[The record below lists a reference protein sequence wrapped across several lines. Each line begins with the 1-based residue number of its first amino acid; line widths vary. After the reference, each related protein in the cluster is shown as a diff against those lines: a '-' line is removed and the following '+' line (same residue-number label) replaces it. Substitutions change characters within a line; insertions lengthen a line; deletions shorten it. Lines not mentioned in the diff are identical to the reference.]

1 MSGHNK
7 WSTIKHKKGAQDAKR
22 GKLFSKII
30 KEITIAARMGGG
42 DPEGNPRLRTAVLA
56 ARTANMPKD
65 NVEKAIKR
73 GAGGLEGTNYE
84 EIVYEGY
91 GPGGVA
97 VLVEVLTDNKNR
109 TVAEVRHIF
118 EKYNGNLGESGCVSW
133 MFKKQGIVVIAA
145 DSIDEDEVMEV
156 ALECGAHDVKKEG
169 HSFEMTTD
177 PADIETVRK
186 AVEDKGWKIELSE
199 ITMIPQTTV
208 KLEGKK
214 AEQMLKMMDALD
226 DNDDMQK
233 VFANFD
239 ISEEDMLKISA

>member
-7 WSTIKHKKGAQDAKR
+7 WSTIKHKKGAADAKR

-42 DPEGNPRLRTAVLA
+42 DAEGNPRLRTAVNA
-56 ARTANMPKD
+56 ARAANMPKD

-73 GAGGLEGTNYE
+73 GTGEIAGVNYE

-118 EKYNGNLGESGCVSW
+118 EKYNGNLGESRVC
-133 MFKKQGIVVIAA
+133 F
-145 DSIDEDEVMEV
+145 
-156 ALECGAHDVKKEG
+156 LDVQETG
-169 HSFEMTTD
+169 HSGHTS
-177 PADIETVRK
+177 R
-186 AVEDKGWKIELSE
+186 
-199 ITMIPQTTV
+199 
-208 KLEGKK
+208 
-214 AEQMLKMMDALD
+214 
-226 DNDDMQK
+226 
-233 VFANFD
+233 
-239 ISEEDMLKISA
+239 

>member
-7 WSTIKHKKGAQDAKR
+7 WSTIKHKKGAADAKR

-42 DPEGNPRLRTAVLA
+42 DPEGNPRLRTAVNA
-56 ARTANMPKD
+56 ARAANMPKD

-73 GAGGLEGTNYE
+73 GTGEIAGVNYE
-84 EIVYEGY
+84 EIIYEGY

-133 MFKKQGIVVIAA
+133 MFKKQGIVVVTA
-145 DSIDEDEVMEV
+145 DSLDEDEVMEV
-156 ALECGAHDVKKEG
+156 ALECGALDVKERR
-169 HSFEMTTD
+169 
-177 PADIETVRK
+177 PRVRG
-186 AVEDKGWKIELSE
+186 DC
-199 ITMIPQTTV
+199 
-208 KLEGKK
+208 
-214 AEQMLKMMDALD
+214 
-226 DNDDMQK
+226 
-233 VFANFD
+233 
-239 ISEEDMLKISA
+239 

>member
-7 WSTIKHKKGAQDAKR
+7 WSTIKHKKGAADAKR

-30 KEITIAARMGGG
+30 KEISIAARMGGG
-42 DPEGNPRLRTAVLA
+42 DPEGNPRLRTAVNA
-56 ARTANMPKD
+56 ARAANMPKD

-73 GAGGLEGTNYE
+73 GTGEIEGVNYE
-84 EIVYEGY
+84 EIIYEGY

-133 MFKKQGIVVIAA
+133 MFKKQGIVVVTA
-145 DSIDEDEVMEV
+145 DGLDEDEVMEV
-156 ALECGAHDVKKEG
+156 ALECGALDVKKEG
-169 HSFEMTTD
+169 HAFEVTAD
-177 PADIETVRK
+177 PADVETVRK
-186 AVEDKGWKIELSE
+186 AVEDKGWKIELAE
-199 ITMIPQTTV
+199 VTMIPQTTV

-226 DNDDMQK
+226 DNDDMQR

-239 ISEEDMLKISA
+239 ISEEDMLKMSA

>member
-42 DPEGNPRLRTAVLA
+42 DPEGNPRLRAAVLA
-56 ARTANMPKD
+56 ARAANMPKD

-156 ALECGAHDVKKEG
+156 ALECGVHDVKKEG